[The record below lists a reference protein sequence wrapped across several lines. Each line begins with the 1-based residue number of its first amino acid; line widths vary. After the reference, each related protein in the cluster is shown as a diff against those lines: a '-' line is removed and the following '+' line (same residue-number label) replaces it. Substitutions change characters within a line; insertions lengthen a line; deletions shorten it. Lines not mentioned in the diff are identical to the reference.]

1 MGRLILFTFST
12 LLSLTN
18 SFGQEPSESI
28 NKGWMASRATS
39 IFKKIDNGE
48 FFGTTT
54 GYIKIVDGKDTVV
67 LDFQGSQTKL
77 GLIKNQNAGYDD
89 NCTKVYDT
97 QPTSDN
103 MTFDYQSYSSAN
115 AVLIRLNGKHYS
127 IGTIPYTIHKK
138 DSRRE
143 MPIDGLI
150 YHYWHAG
157 NIEYLTLVVEKPLQ
171 LPSVDYLLSSSTKDM
186 EAKKTIKPI
195 TVLSGSTLIITMK
208 K

>member
-1 MGRLILFTFST
+1 MIG
-12 LLSLTN
+12 LTN
-18 SFGQEPSESI
+18 SFGQIPSKSI
-28 NKGWMASRATS
+28 NKGWMASRAAS
-39 IFKKIDNGE
+39 IFQKIDHGE

-54 GYIKIVDGKDTVV
+54 GFIKIVDGNDTVV

-89 NCTKVYDT
+89 NSTKVYCT
-97 QPTSDN
+97 QTTSSIT
-103 MTFDYQSYSSAN
+103 TFCYQSYSLAN
-115 AVLIRLNGKHYS
+115 AIVIDLNGKHYS
-127 IGTIPYTIHKK
+127 IGTIPYTKHKK
-138 DSRRE
+138 DSGRE

-171 LPSVDYLLSSSTKDM
+171 LTSMDYLLSSSTTDM
-186 EAKKTIKPI
+186 EAKKAIKPI
-195 TVLSGSTLIITMK
+195 TVLAGSTLIITMK